1 MNKSTSRGGDRRSV
15 VDDIVSHLQRE
26 ISTLRL
32 MPGTRISESEIAD
45 IFGVSRQPVRD
56 AFRKL
61 ESLDLILVRPKK
73 ATEVKKFSK
82 KAIEKS
88 RFVRAAIEAAALR
101 KAAEHCDS
109 AGGFQL
115 DACVALQQKAYA
127 ERDFVS
133 FAALD
138 YDFHKAICD
147 IGQVPY
153 AFEVIKAEKERVDRL
168 CILGLSKE
176 QRMPQLIQDHKDI
189 AEAVKAGDGDRAVHC
204 GMLHLSRLDETIAA
218 IQKNNSAYFVDDT
231 SAVL

>member
-1 MNKSTSRGGDRRSV
+1 MKSTSMGGDRRSV
-15 VDDIVSHLQRE
+15 VDDIVIHLQRE

-32 MPGTRISESEIAD
+32 LPGTRISESEVAE

-73 ATEVKKFSK
+73 ATEVKKFSAR
-82 KAIEKS
+82 AIEKS

-101 KAAEHCDS
+101 NAAENCDS

-115 DACVALQQKAYA
+115 DACVALQQKAFV

-133 FAALD
+133 FANLD
-138 YDFHKAICD
+138 YDFHMAICE
-147 IGQVPY
+147 IGRVPY
-153 AFEVIKAEKERVDRL
+153 AFEVIKTEKERVDRL

-176 QRMPQLIQDHKDI
+176 ERMPQLIEDHKDI
-189 AEAVKAGDGDRAVHC
+189 AAAVKAGDAEAAVAA
-204 GMLHLSRLDETIAA
+204 GMKHLSRLDETIAA
-218 IQKNNSAYFVDDT
+218 IRKNNAAYFVDEAN
-231 SAVL
+231 S